1 MSVIV
6 KQQIKNPLK
15 VETGLQNSIN
25 CLVSD
30 LEYMTDGD
38 NIWVYLTIRIVM
50 AILLAL
56 CFIPLSVLWW
66 TQHTNA
72 VIALELDSLFQA

>member
-38 NIWVYLTIRIVM
+38 NI
-50 AILLAL
+50 
-56 CFIPLSVLWW
+56 
-66 TQHTNA
+66 
-72 VIALELDSLFQA
+72 